1 MLKYVSYDIVF
12 QEIPDEVTLA
22 INLSRCPNRCPGC
35 HSPHLRDDIGDELS
49 EARLAVLIDEYRRAA
64 TCVCFMGGD
73 GDPAEVARLARLIK
87 QRYGLK
93 SGWYSGCDRLP
104 ADFDG
109 SAFDFV
115 KIGGYDARH
124 GDLKSPTTNQKL
136 FRIVDGKMTD
146 ITSRFWQK
154 RAL

>member
-49 EARLAVLIDEYRRAA
+49 AERLAVLIDEYRNAA

-73 GDPAEVARLARLIK
+73 GAPAEVARLARIVK
-87 QRYGLK
+87 QTYGLK
-93 SGWYSGCDRLP
+93 IGWYSGCNALP
-104 ADFDG
+104 TNFDAD
-109 SAFDFV
+109 AFDYV
-115 KIGGYDARH
+115 KVGGYDARC
-124 GDLKSPTTNQKL
+124 GDLKSPTTNQRL
-136 FRIVDGKMTD
+136 YRIVDGQMTD
-146 ITSRFWQK
+146 ITSRFWK
-154 RAL
+154 K

>member
-49 EARLAVLIDEYRRAA
+49 ATRLAVLIDEYRTAV

-73 GDPAEVARLARLIK
+73 GAPDEVAQLARIVK
-87 QRYGLK
+87 QTYGLK
-93 SGWYSGCDRLP
+93 SGWYSGCNRLP
-104 ADFDG
+104 ANFDS
-109 SAFDFV
+109 SAFDYV
-115 KIGGYDARH
+115 KIGGYDAH
-124 GDLKSPTTNQKL
+124 CGDLKSPTTNQRL
-136 FRIVDGKMTD
+136 FRLVDGHLLD
-146 ITSRFWQK
+146 ITSRFWK
-154 RAL
+154 K